1 MSLSLD
7 SSKKKFVEAM
17 EARLGAIEDEKTKEV
32 ALAAISDEQGEVQ
45 KNFQALGQAV
55 NSILE
60 GDAEVFSSR
69 EEDTAFWDWVK
80 AVNAW
85 FSEAKKQYP
94 NLPEPPTLTAPTQL
108 RGRIQ

>member
-1 MSLSLD
+1 MSLD
-7 SSKKKFVEAM
+7 VNKSKFKFVEAM
-17 EARLGAIEDEKTKEV
+17 EVRLNAIEDEKTKEV
-32 ALAAISDEQGEVQ
+32 SLQAVRDSQGEVQ

-55 NSILE
+55 NSILTS
-60 GDAEVFSSR
+60 DAEVFSNQAI
-69 EEDTAFWDWVK
+69 DANFWNWIQ

-108 RGRIQ
+108 KGKIQ